1 MDLSGKVHRYS
12 KVFFDGNPD
21 PWCLTVLGIAIHS
34 RSYVIILYS
43 IQQVKQIIKN
53 CSYLVAMSILSNDVD
68 IFLNKLCSDLEQ
80 KSHKNKVANNYLS
93 TPITRLFLCFC
104 PFVSSTKKIL
114 FSALVQN
121 QLDSVSLFLPQELIN
136 YLAHRCFT
144 LDAKQCSLRVYI
156 YHTCDVA
163 QIVLGGQCTTSV
175 SLLPLFLSARST
187 SAFQFGY
194 FHILHHPFGQ
204 MVNSP

>member
-1 MDLSGKVHRYS
+1 
-12 KVFFDGNPD
+12 
-21 PWCLTVLGIAIHS
+21 
-34 RSYVIILYS
+34 
-43 IQQVKQIIKN
+43 
-53 CSYLVAMSILSNDVD
+53 MSILSNDVD

-175 SLLPLFLSARST
+175 SLLPLFFNNLYCALHYV
-187 SAFQFGY
+187 FCI
-194 FHILHHPFGQ
+194 HIPQTFLTLIIYKQNELTNMFVLAMPQ
-204 MVNSP
+204 V